1 MRSGFRPGRPETGI
15 FSRLEALLDRLLDLA
30 PEEQEALL
38 LDLARSDPELSRAA
52 RRALD
57 QDDSLEDDLR
67 GAIEQ
72 AVADIDFRTPAATS
86 TPFLA
91 PGPGDRIGA
100 WSLLRS
106 IGRGGMGEVFLAERA
121 DGRFAQQVAI
131 KFLRPEWSQTELEA
145 RFLREGQILARLE
158 HPSIAR
164 LLDSGIAATGI
175 PYLVLEYVEGQP
187 ITEYCRIRQL
197 KLVDRLL
204 LILEVCEAVS
214 YAHHHLVVHRDLKPS
229 NIFVNQEGGVRL
241 LDFGIGK
248 LLDEVAGAE
257 STRTILGALTPQ
269 YASPEQI
276 SGRPMST
283 ATDVYGLGLV
293 LFELLTEQR
302 PYEIESSSAAE
313 LAHLV
318 LETPAPLASLVSGRG
333 GGNTVPWSR
342 ALRGDLDAIADKAL
356 RKEPAERYLSA
367 EALAEDLRRF
377 LAGLP
382 VAARRGAR
390 GYRLGKYLWRH
401 RLGLAAAATIF
412 IAVAA
417 GIAGVLWQARLA
429 EGERRKAVASERK
442 ALAVNRFLIDELLGA
457 ASPEAARG
465 RDLTVR
471 QVLDVAARRVGSAF
485 SEQPDLEEALHA
497 ALGEAF
503 LDLGDLGA
511 AAEHL
516 ERSVALTRSANAR
529 GADVALSNRILLSRL
544 RLAQGRAVEAEA
556 LLEEVLAESSQPSI
570 GRRAIEMGL
579 ARAWRGKARERQGR
593 LDEAERDLRSAV
605 DALASA
611 GALATHDHLT
621 ALEMLAQTLV
631 AGRKDTE
638 GEATERVA
646 VELARRE
653 LGADHPLLGE
663 ALANW
668 SRALRV
674 LGRLPEAEAGAREAL
689 ALDER
694 VLGKDHPQTLRALRV
709 LAELLRERGQ
719 LDAALPLV
727 KQELAGQL
735 RTVGEHHPDAARAME
750 FLAILAFAQD
760 RNSEAEAWYARALGV
775 YRASL
780 GERHPTTIRALRNQ
794 TEFWRRR
801 GDEAQARRFAEELV
815 AIAHEVSTQ
824 PNPDSVVD
832 NDLAW
837 FMLTARPPNLRDPAL
852 AHRLAERA
860 VVATRRAWP
869 DALDTLSLAEERL
882 GRLDSALALETEA
895 AELPDGLFA
904 YSLEDRM
911 VDLLSRRGEPEKV
924 EKFLRRNLARR
935 LAVKGADEVR
945 SARTR
950 QLLGAHLRQVGRI
963 EEAEREQR
971 AALATLENLRPPGD
985 WRRVLGG
992 VELAATLVAQGRHPE
1007 AEALLLA
1014 AWRSLEGLPAVEPSD
1029 RQAIAEGLAALYTV
1043 WSRPADAGLWQQRAD
1058 EQEKL

>member
-1 MRSGFRPGRPETGI
+1 
-15 FSRLEALLDRLLDLA
+15 
-30 PEEQEALL
+30 
-38 LDLARSDPELSRAA
+38 
-52 RRALD
+52 
-57 QDDSLEDDLR
+57 
-67 GAIEQ
+67 
-72 AVADIDFRTPAATS
+72 
-86 TPFLA
+86 
-91 PGPGDRIGA
+91 
-100 WSLLRS
+100 
-106 IGRGGMGEVFLAERA
+106 MGEVFLAERA

-646 VELARRE
+646 VEARPPRARRRSPPAGR
-653 LGADHPLLGE
+653 GARQLVQSAARP
-663 ALANW
+663 
-668 SRALRV
+668 RAAAR
-674 LGRLPEAEAGAREAL
+674 GRGRSAGGAGAGRTGARQGPPTDPPGV
-689 ALDER
+689 A
-694 VLGKDHPQTLRALRV
+694 GTGGTAPGARAARRRATAGETGARGAVAHSRGAPPRRRPRHGVPGDPGIRAGSEFRSRSLVRPRARGLSRQPGRTASDDDSCAAQPDRV
-709 LAELLRERGQ
+709 LAP
-719 LDAALPLV
+719 A
-727 KQELAGQL
+727 
-735 RTVGEHHPDAARAME
+735 
-750 FLAILAFAQD
+750 
-760 RNSEAEAWYARALGV
+760 
-775 YRASL
+775 
-780 GERHPTTIRALRNQ
+780 
-794 TEFWRRR
+794 RRR
-801 GDEAQARRFAEELV
+801 GAGAPF
-815 AIAHEVSTQ
+815 
-824 PNPDSVVD
+824 
-832 NDLAW
+832 
-837 FMLTARPPNLRDPAL
+837 
-852 AHRLAERA
+852 
-860 VVATRRAWP
+860 
-869 DALDTLSLAEERL
+869 
-882 GRLDSALALETEA
+882 
-895 AELPDGLFA
+895 
-904 YSLEDRM
+904 
-911 VDLLSRRGEPEKV
+911 RG
-924 EKFLRRNLARR
+924 
-935 LAVKGADEVR
+935 GA
-945 SARTR
+945 
-950 QLLGAHLRQVGRI
+950 
-963 EEAEREQR
+963 
-971 AALATLENLRPPGD
+971 
-985 WRRVLGG
+985 
-992 VELAATLVAQGRHPE
+992 GRHRPRGQHP
-1007 AEALLLA
+1007 AE
-1014 AWRSLEGLPAVEPSD
+1014 S
-1029 RQAIAEGLAALYTV
+1029 
-1043 WSRPADAGLWQQRAD
+1043 
-1058 EQEKL
+1058 

>member
-1 MRSGFRPGRPETGI
+1 MRSGFRLGRPETGI
-15 FSRLEALLDRLLDLA
+15 FARLEVLLDRLLDLA

-38 LDLARSDPELSRAA
+38 REFARSDPELAGAA

-57 QDDSLEDDLR
+57 QGDSLESDLR
-67 GAIEQ
+67 RAIAQ
-72 AVADIDFRTPAATS
+72 AVGDFDPRARALTS
-86 TPFLA
+86 TPALA
-91 PGPGDRIGA
+91 LAPGDRIGA
-100 WSLLRS
+100 WLLLCS

-121 DGRFAQQVAI
+121 DGRYAQQVAI
-131 KFLRPEWSQTELEA
+131 KFLRPEWSHTRLEA
-145 RFLREGQILARLE
+145 AFLREGQVLARLE

-175 PYLVLEYVEGQP
+175 PYLVLEHVEGQP
-187 ITEYCRIRQL
+187 ITDYCRSRQL

-248 LLDEVAGAE
+248 LLDEVTGAE

-269 YASPEQI
+269 YASPEQV

-293 LFELLTEQR
+293 LFELLTERR
-302 PYEIESSSAAE
+302 PYEVESSSAAE

-342 ALRGDLDAIADKAL
+342 ALRGDLDAIVDKAL
-356 RKEPAERYLSA
+356 RKEAAERYLSA

-390 GYRLGKYLWRH
+390 SYRLGKYLRQH
-401 RLGLAAAATIF
+401 QLGLVAAATIF

-417 GIAGVLWQARLA
+417 GVAGVLWQARLA
-429 EGERRKAVASERK
+429 ETERRKAVASERK
-442 ALAVNRFLIDELLGA
+442 ALAVNQFLVDELLGA

-485 SEQPDLEEALHA
+485 SDQPDLEEALRA
-497 ALGEAF
+497 TLGEAF
-503 LDLGDLGA
+503 LDLGDLEA

-516 ERSVALTRSANAR
+516 ERSVALAR
-529 GADVALSNRILLSRL
+529 NTQAQGDDAAVSSRILLARL
-544 RLAQGRAVEAEA
+544 RLAEGRAVEAEA
-556 LLEEVLAESSQPSI
+556 LLEEVLAESSQPAI
-570 GRRAIEMGL
+570 GRRSIELGL

-593 LDEAERDLRSAV
+593 FDEAERDLRAAV
-605 DALASA
+605 DALAGA
-611 GALATHDHLT
+611 GILATHDHLT

-674 LGRLPEAEAGAREAL
+674 LGRMPEAEAAAREAL

-727 KQELAGQL
+727 QRELAGQF
-735 RTVGEHHPDAARAME
+735 RTVGEHHPDTARAME
-750 FLAILAFAQD
+750 FLAILASAQD
-760 RNSEAEAWYARALGV
+760 RNSEAEAWYARALEI

-780 GERHPTTIRALRNQ
+780 GNLHPATIRALRNQ
-794 TEFWRRR
+794 IEFWRRR
-801 GDEAQARRFAEELV
+801 GDEARARRFAEELV
-815 AIAHEVSTQ
+815 AIAREVQTRPSS
-824 PNPDSVVD
+824 DSVMD

-837 FMLTARPPNLRDPAL
+837 FLLTVRPAALRDPAL
-852 AHRLAERA
+852 ARELAERA
-860 VVATRRAWP
+860 VVATRRAWV
-869 DALDTLSLAEERL
+869 DALDTLSLAEETL
-882 GRLDSALALETEA
+882 GRLDIAVALESEA

-911 VDLLSRRGEPEKV
+911 VALLGRRGEPEAV
-924 EKFLRRNLARR
+924 ETFLRRNLSRR

-971 AALATLENLRPPGD
+971 AALATLERLRPPAD

-992 VELAATLVAQGRHPE
+992 VELAATLAAQGRHSE
-1007 AEALLLA
+1007 AESLLLA
-1014 AWRSLEGLPAVEPSD
+1014 AWQSLAGLPAVEPSD
-1029 RQAIAEGLAALYTV
+1029 RQAIAEGLAALYTA
-1043 WSRPADAGLWQQRAD
+1043 WRRPADAALWQRRAED
-1058 EQEKL
+1058 QEKL